1 MLTVT
6 DLGKQYAQRM
16 AVDGV
21 TFSIEPGTIVG
32 LLGPNGA
39 GKSTTI
45 ECILGLRRPDR
56 GVIRIGPHDAIAE
69 RRSAA
74 QLIGAQLQATALQDT
89 ITAREA
95 VTLFRSFYGHGAD
108 PAAVIDETGIAAFAD
123 RRFATLSQGERQRVA
138 LALALIN
145 DPRLLILDEPTAGM
159 DPHAR
164 RLMHDVI
171 RQRAAKG
178 TAILLATQII
188 EEAQR
193 LCERVIVIDH
203 GRIIAE
209 GAPHELIAHSSL
221 PAHVIVRTARPLDLT
236 RWPGAQTAP
245 DATGVTTTIAT
256 PDPTRVLA
264 ELLPAIAASGDTL
277 LDVRLERPTLEDVF
291 LARTGRRIA

>member
-1 MLTVT
+1 VLTVT
-6 DLGKQYAQRM
+6 DLGKRYAQRT

-21 TFSIEPGTIVG
+21 TFSINPGEIVG

-56 GVIRIGPHDAIAE
+56 GVIRVGTCDAIRD
-69 RRSAA
+69 RRAAA

-95 VTLFRSFYGHGAD
+95 VTLFRSFYATGAE
-108 PAAVIDETGIAAFAD
+108 PSAVIRATGIETFAD

-164 RLMHDVI
+164 RLMHDLI
-171 RQRAAKG
+171 RQQASQG

-193 LCERVIVIDH
+193 LCDRVVVIDH

-209 GAPHELIAHSSL
+209 GKPQELIAHSGL
-221 PAHVIVRTARPLDLT
+221 PAQVIVRTTRPLDLT
-236 RWPGAQTAP
+236 RWPGANAAHEPTAS
-245 DATGVTTTIAT
+245 TTTIAT
-256 PDPTRVLA
+256 LDPTQVLA
-264 ELLPAIAASGDTL
+264 ELLPAIAANGDTL
-277 LDVRLERPTLEDVF
+277 LAISLERPTLEDVF